1 MIQKYIVHDGKSWLT
16 MVEYISI
23 MHFTDELLV
32 GYFRG
37 AKVSNRVIWVR
48 DDLYLVEFI
57 AANMMLD
64 DTTRASTLQNLT
76 SIQMMS
82 MAEEMMPKMRDK
94 FNCTTQ
100 HVMCGF
106 QSVNSYFLLEFDSDA
121 DALAFKLGAVSGLLS
136 STPEFGMKDVRDSIQ
151 LRSAGLD
158 EFNAR

>member
-16 MVEYISI
+16 MTEYISI
-23 MHFTDELLV
+23 IHFTDELLV

-57 AANMMLD
+57 AASMMLD
-64 DTTRASTLQNLT
+64 DTIRANTLRNLT

-82 MAEEMMPKMRDK
+82 MAEEMMPKMRDQ

-136 STPEFGMKDVRDSIQ
+136 STPEFGMKDVRDTVQ